1 MSAGIK
7 TTGTGGLIMKAEQS
21 SIYRTIELL
30 MLGLVPTSARVPR
43 NNPILERLM
52 TRMTDEFVDAL
63 TATSMALKS
72 ASLQERSDLL
82 DLLSLHIENIDT
94 CVRTMY
100 EWSSTAGQ
108 TVRLVS
114 KKQYAQYLKTLHS
127 VYRQLGGWQKATSE
141 KLQSHA

>member
-1 MSAGIK
+1 
-7 TTGTGGLIMKAEQS
+7 
-21 SIYRTIELL
+21 
-30 MLGLVPTSARVPR
+30 
-43 NNPILERLM
+43 M

-63 TATSMALKS
+63 TATAMALKTS
-72 ASLQERSDLL
+72 SVKDRSDLL

-100 EWSSTAGQ
+100 EWSSIAGQ

-114 KKQYAQYLKTLHS
+114 KRQYAQYLKTLHS

>member
-1 MSAGIK
+1 M
-7 TTGTGGLIMKAEQS
+7 IMKAEQS

-30 MLGLVPTSARVPR
+30 MLELIPTSARIPR
-43 NNPILERLM
+43 NNPILERFV

-63 TATSMALKS
+63 TAIDLALKT
-72 ASLQERSDLL
+72 SLQERSDLL

-114 KKQYAQYLKTLHS
+114 RKQYAQYLKTMHS

>member
-127 VYRQLGGWQKATSE
+127 VYRQLGGWQRATSE

>member
-1 MSAGIK
+1 
-7 TTGTGGLIMKAEQS
+7 MKAEQS

-30 MLGLVPTSARVPR
+30 MLELIPTSARIPR
-43 NNPILERLM
+43 NNPMLERLV

-63 TATSMALKS
+63 TAIDLALKTS
-72 ASLQERSDLL
+72 SLQERSDLL
-82 DLLSLHIENIDT
+82 DLLSLHIENIDS

-108 TVRLVS
+108 NVRLVS
-114 KKQYAQYLKTLHS
+114 RKQYAQYLKTLHS
-127 VYRQLGGWQKATSE
+127 IYRQLGGWQKATSE

>member
-1 MSAGIK
+1 MN
-7 TTGTGGLIMKAEQS
+7 MKAEQS
-21 SIYRTIELL
+21 SIYRAIELL
-30 MLGLVPTSARVPR
+30 MLGLIPTSARIPR
-43 NNPILERLM
+43 NNPMLERLC

-63 TATSMALKS
+63 TAIDLALKTS
-72 ASLQERSDLL
+72 SLQERSDLL
-82 DLLSLHIENIDT
+82 DLLSLHIENIDA

-114 KKQYAQYLKTLHS
+114 RKQYAQYLKTMHS

>member
-43 NNPILERLM
+43 NNSILERLM

>member
-7 TTGTGGLIMKAEQS
+7 TIGTGGLIMKAEQS